1 MNILEQLETSI
12 NSKILN
18 FYIDTIRIEF
28 SLELKAKKL
37 EQLGKWHKLKKS
49 DFKYN
54 QIKKRLSQKELSTVY
69 QLEQHNIYFYKK
81 KEHHFRKAI
90 MVIFGMK
97 QYHKESPPREL
108 ISQIVDIL
116 TYKVDFKRYRDFEI
130 DLSFDT
136 VFKPNYVNIDK
147 HIKIDKVEP
156 KGKTFDD
163 DGITCYINEPNILM
177 IRSVCIY
184 DKASKN
190 SLTAPLWRYEA
201 TIHIPNPRELNLPID
216 DFMEIINK
224 GMKQ

>member
-1 MNILEQLETSI
+1 LNILEQLETAI

-37 EQLGKWHKLKKS
+37 EQLGKWHKLKKN

-54 QIKKRLSQKELSTVY
+54 QITKRLSKKEISTVY
-69 QLEQHNIYFYKK
+69 QLDNHNIYYYKK

-97 QYHKESPPREL
+97 QYHKDPPPKEL

-130 DLSFDT
+130 DLCFDT
-136 VFKPNYVNIDK
+136 EVKPNFENINNEFTMRVISSDR
-147 HIKIDKVEP
+147 
-156 KGKTFDD
+156 GF
-163 DGITCYINEPNILM
+163 TCYINKPNLLM

-190 SLTAPLWRYEA
+190 SLLAPLWRYEA

>member
-1 MNILEQLETSI
+1 MNILEQLETAI

-37 EQLGKWHKLKKS
+37 EQLGKWHKLKKN

-54 QIKKRLSQKELSTVY
+54 QITKRLSKKEISTVY
-69 QLEQHNIYFYKK
+69 QLDNHNIYYYKK

-97 QYHKESPPREL
+97 QYHKDPPPKEL

-130 DLSFDT
+130 DLCFDT
-136 VFKPNYVNIDK
+136 EVKPNFENINNEFTMRVISSDR
-147 HIKIDKVEP
+147 
-156 KGKTFDD
+156 GF
-163 DGITCYINEPNILM
+163 TCYINKPNLLM

-190 SLTAPLWRYEA
+190 SLLAPLWRYEA

>member
-28 SLELKAKKL
+28 SLQYKLKHL
-37 EQLGKWHKLKKS
+37 ENLGNWHKLKKG

-54 QIKKRLSQKELSTVY
+54 QIKKRLSKKELATVY
-69 QLEQHNIYFYKK
+69 QFENQNIYYYKK
-81 KEHHFRKAI
+81 REKHYQKAI

-97 QYHKESPPREL
+97 QYHKDPPPREL

-130 DLSFDT
+130 DLCFDT
-136 VFKPNYVNIDK
+136 DQEPNFENIAK
-147 HIKIDKVEP
+147 YFMIDTISSDR
-156 KGKTFDD
+156 GF
-163 DGITCYINEPNILM
+163 TCYINRPNLLM
-177 IRSVCIY
+177 IRSLCIY
-184 DKASKN
+184 DKSGKN
-190 SLTAPLWRYEA
+190 SLATPLWRYEA
-201 TIHIPNPRELNLPID
+201 TIHIPNPKELNLPID
-216 DFMEIINK
+216 DFIDIIQK

>member
-12 NSKILN
+12 NGKILN

-28 SLELKAKKL
+28 SLQYKFKHL
-37 EQLGKWHKLKKS
+37 ETLGKWYKLKKS

-54 QIKKRLSQKELSTVY
+54 QIKKRLSKKELATVY
-69 QLEQHNIYFYKK
+69 QLENHNIYYFKK
-81 KEHHFRKAI
+81 KERHYQKAI

-97 QYHKESPPREL
+97 QYHKDPPPREL

-130 DLSFDT
+130 DLCFDT
-136 VFKPNYVNIDK
+136 VAKPNFENIAKYFITD
-147 HIKIDKVEP
+147 IVSSDR
-156 KGKTFDD
+156 GY
-163 DGITCYINEPNILM
+163 TCYINSPNLLM

-190 SLTAPLWRYEA
+190 SLLAPLWRYEA
-201 TIHIPNPRELNLPID
+201 TIHIPNPKELNLPID
-216 DFMEIINK
+216 DFIDIIQK